1 MCGAIGACDNGTTAI
16 DCTCGSGAAGAC
28 VIGSTCSNNTCTA
41 QAACTNNAIAT
52 ATCKCGITPSCAAG
66 KICVGNLC
74 ATVPVCVDKAIVAN
88 QAVGCKC
95 GTFSAP
101 CVNGKKCDGD
111 ACTDLPTCTGTA
123 KIIAECICGSTTNCA
138 VDKFCTGDTT
148 KTCSTTAGNYLMI
161 MAGAIM
167 LMM

>member
-66 KICVGNLC
+66 KIC
-74 ATVPVCVDKAIVAN
+74 ATVPVCTDKAIVAN